1 MSSNQS
7 AEADCAS
14 NAGKKRQ
21 HSFCQTQAHLPR
33 QLLLIHIRD
42 KIAILRQL
50 TWLRST
56 LSMTRFLEHCLTSP
70 FCGLQVKIK
79 YSNIDYSMA
88 LRKSNDPIKD
98 HILPFLDYCEIEKGL
113 SSNTQRNY
121 QQYLNL
127 FVKWLNEVDKSNMKP
142 HELTA
147 DHIWDY
153 RLFIARKYKT
163 PRGEYLSKKSQN
175 YYLIALRALLNYL
188 AERDYETLPSSKI
201 KLAKQKSEE
210 TVTFLDVH
218 DIEAM
223 IKIPD
228 IATPSGLRDR
238 AIMELFFSSGMR
250 ISELTSLDV
259 DQFTMLKDNDKKRT
273 YELSIVGKGKHIRTI
288 FISPRAAGWL
298 REYLKERRDVEKPL
312 FINYRSRNQED
323 KRLTPR
329 SIQKMISRTAIMA
342 GLSKKVTPHTLRHTY
357 ATDLLDHGADLR
369 SVQELLGHQNVATTQ
384 IYTHVTNK
392 RLRDIHEKFHGGKN
406 MKK

>member
-1 MSSNQS
+1 
-7 AEADCAS
+7 
-14 NAGKKRQ
+14 
-21 HSFCQTQAHLPR
+21 
-33 QLLLIHIRD
+33 
-42 KIAILRQL
+42 
-50 TWLRST
+50 
-56 LSMTRFLEHCLTSP
+56 
-70 FCGLQVKIK
+70 
-79 YSNIDYSMA
+79 MA

-127 FVKWLNEVDKSNMKP
+127 FVKWLNEVGKSNMKP

-175 YYLIALRALLNYL
+175 YYLIALRALLTYL

-228 IATPSGLRDR
+228 TTKPSGLRDR